1 MDDICFADLP
11 GREGN
16 LGVITL
22 NRPKALNALNHNM
35 LLAMHEAL
43 QRWADDREIK
53 AVVVRAAPGRAFC
66 AGGDLRWVY
75 ERHLAN
81 ESYLQF
87 FKDEYQLNSAIYHYP
102 KPYIAFLDGITM
114 GGGAGISINGS
125 HCVATEQ
132 LLFAM
137 PETGIGFFP
146 DVGGTYFLSHLP
158 GKLGWYLGL
167 TGARIGCDDC
177 VSAGLV
183 QHKVQ
188 EAAWPAVVDQLL
200 IQPFGLDPDE
210 AVTKILTQFTIPVL
224 QSPLILHQAAIEH
237 CFSCHTVEDVIRALE
252 QSPHI
257 FCRQAAVAML
267 QKSPTSLK
275 VTHIVLQ
282 RSSQL
287 DFDACMQ
294 QEYRLTTYFSKQADF
309 MEGIRATIIEK
320 DNTPHWRPDTLSA
333 VNEREIKA
341 DFERVNFNE

>member
-1 MDDICFADLP
+1 MDYICFADLP

-177 VSAGLV
+177 VAAGLV

-200 IQPFGLDPDE
+200 LQPFGLDPDE
-210 AVTKILTQFTIPVL
+210 AVTKIL
-224 QSPLILHQAAIEH
+224 
-237 CFSCHTVEDVIRALE
+237 
-252 QSPHI
+252 
-257 FCRQAAVAML
+257 
-267 QKSPTSLK
+267 
-275 VTHIVLQ
+275 
-282 RSSQL
+282 
-287 DFDACMQ
+287 
-294 QEYRLTTYFSKQADF
+294 
-309 MEGIRATIIEK
+309 
-320 DNTPHWRPDTLSA
+320 
-333 VNEREIKA
+333 
-341 DFERVNFNE
+341 